1 LAVLRIFINGR
12 FLSQSLSGVQRYAA
26 EMVKS
31 IDELAGTAAIPQS
44 ISSAHWT
51 LLVPPNAIS
60 SLALRNTEVVR
71 VGTRSGH
78 AWDQVDLARAAR
90 GGPLI
95 SLANSGPLLH
105 PDQRVVLHDAQVFKH
120 PEFFGWKYAFAHR
133 QLGRLLARR
142 SRILTVS
149 EFSRGELAGSL
160 GLSKRDI
167 GVCPNSAEHL
177 ARVQPDSTVL
187 ERFQLEAGR
196 YFLAVGSL
204 KKNKNVQVAIEA
216 MRVLNRTDY
225 PLIVVGSENDRVFS
239 RGETQ
244 TGPVANVIFAGR
256 LPDEGLAALYQ
267 HATAF
272 VFPSLYEGFGVPPLE
287 AMLFGCPVIAADIP
301 PVHETCADAVRYFN
315 PTDVQGLAALLTERI
330 AIGPITEAERAA
342 QQARLSIYSW
352 RKSALALLCSF
363 G

>member
-1 LAVLRIFINGR
+1 MAVLRIFINGR

-26 EMVKS
+26 EMVRS
-31 IDELAGTAAIPQS
+31 IDELAGTAALPKS

-51 LLVPPNAIS
+51 LLVPPNS
-60 SLALRNTEVVR
+60 SSNLALRNIEVAQ

-78 AWDQVDLARAAR
+78 VWDQIDLARAAR
-90 GGPLI
+90 SGPLI

-105 PDQRVVLHDAQVFKH
+105 RDQRVVLHDAQVFKH

-133 QLGRLLARR
+133 QLGRLLALR
-142 SRILTVS
+142 SRIFTVS
-149 EFSRGELAGSL
+149 EFSRGELADSL
-160 GLSKRDI
+160 GLPERTI

-177 ARVQPDSTVL
+177 ARVHPDTAVL
-187 ERFQLEAGR
+187 KRFQLEAGR

-216 MRVLNRTDY
+216 MRLLGRTDY
-225 PLIVVGSENDRVFS
+225 PLIVVGGENDRVFS
-239 RGETQ
+239 RGETP
-244 TGPVANVIFAGR
+244 TAPVANVIFAGR

-301 PVHETCADAVRYFN
+301 PVRETCAEAVRYFD
-315 PTDVQGLAALLTERI
+315 PTDPRGLAARLNEQI
-330 AIGPITEAERAA
+330 AGGPMREAERAA

-352 RKSALALLCSF
+352 RKSALALLSSF

>member
-1 LAVLRIFINGR
+1 MRIFINGR

-26 EMVKS
+26 EMVRS
-31 IDELAGTAAIPQS
+31 IDELAGTAAIPKS
-44 ISSAHWT
+44 ISDAQWT
-51 LLVPPNAIS
+51 LLVPPNSNA
-60 SLALRNTEVVR
+60 SLTLCNIEVIQA
-71 VGTRSGH
+71 GTRSGH
-78 AWDQVDLARAAR
+78 AWDQLDLAWAAR
-90 GGPLI
+90 NGPLI

-105 PDQRVVLHDAQVFKH
+105 RDQRVVLHDAQVFKH

-133 QLGRLLARR
+133 QLGRLLALR
-142 SRILTVS
+142 SRIFTVS
-149 EFSRGELAGSL
+149 EFSRSELVDSL
-160 GLSKRDI
+160 GLSERDI

-177 ARVQPDSTVL
+177 ARVRPDSSVL
-187 ERFQLEAGR
+187 ERFQLKAGR

-216 MRVLNRTDY
+216 MQVLGRTDH
-225 PLIVVGSENDRVFS
+225 PLIVVGGENDRVFS
-239 RGETQ
+239 RQ
-244 TGPVANVIFAGR
+244 DAPTGPVANVIFAGR

-287 AMLFGCPVIAADIP
+287 AMLFGCPIIAADIP
-301 PVHETCADAVRYFN
+301 PVRETCADAARYFN
-315 PTDVQGLAALLTERI
+315 PTDARELAARLDERI
-330 AIGPITEAERAA
+330 ASGPMSESERAA

-352 RKSALALLCSF
+352 RKSALVLLNSF